1 MYSSLCGGQE
11 EKGGHPFG
19 FFLLP
24 VKWEGWPCI
33 WGFGH
38 AFGVFLLPVKWEGRS
53 CIWVLSSPGEVR
65 RAAMHLGF
73 FFSRW
78 SEKGDHAYLGF
89 FFSRWSEKGGHAFGF
104 FLLPVKLK
112 LFRKV
117 ESQSPQQTNKQT
129 NKQKIVVLVTDET
142 QHKSWSLH
150 IMNHDVEAENSRL

>member
-1 MYSSLCGGQE
+1 
-11 EKGGHPFG
+11 
-19 FFLLP
+19 
-24 VKWEGWPCI
+24 
-33 WGFGH
+33 
-38 AFGVFLLPVKWEGRS
+38 
-53 CIWVLSSPGEVR
+53 
-65 RAAMHLGF
+65 
-73 FFSRW
+73 
-78 SEKGDHAYLGF
+78 LGF